1 MGGGEREEEEVGTKK
16 ENNKGATYSHLQ
28 YKSSQAK
35 QSSDPLPPRTYPEI
49 EATNYTAARRRLARQ
64 HRR

>member
-28 YKSSQAK
+28 YKSSQTK
-35 QSSDPLPPRTYPEI
+35 QSSDPLPPRI
-49 EATNYTAARRRLARQ
+49 Q
-64 HRR
+64 K